1 MASFYEDASLVV
13 IPSGYKTSKIYAE
26 KPNDG
31 SGDLTFTRASSATR
45 VQSDGLIE
53 KVRTNLILYSE
64 QFNDASWAANL
75 NASATANA
83 TTAPNGTATADKI
96 VEDTSTSQHYVG
108 QTPTSITGVGHT
120 ISVFAKAAERSF
132 LFLFEDSAGGRS
144 AYFDLSNGTIG
155 TVGGSATASI
165 TSVGNGWY
173 RCSVT
178 YTASGTLVRMRVA
191 TATANG
197 TASYTGNGTSGIFV
211 WGAQVEVSDF
221 GATAYIPT
229 TTAAVSVGPV
239 SNVPRLDYLG
249 SSCPRLLLEPQRT
262 NLATYSE
269 QADQY
274 TKVGATIGSNVA
286 VSPDGY
292 TNADSIIEDASNGPH
307 AFYNF
312 GLGTFTVQAYTASV
326 FAKKGG
332 RDWFL
337 LSFYDGTTDRI
348 AFFNLANGTAGNVSA
363 GATSTITSIGNGWY
377 RCTIT
382 ATAAATAGGIAIYSA
397 NANGASSYVGTN
409 GLTAGYF
416 YGWQL
421 EAGSYA
427 TSYIPTLAASSVTRV
442 ADAASKTGISSLIGQ
457 TEGVLFA
464 DINYNG
470 NKDISGS
477 IALRVYT
484 GTNEAYIFITNANLL
499 QCELYNATL
508 QCAIT
513 GAIGSNGRKK
523 IAFAYKQNDFV
534 VYMNGVQ
541 IGTDTSGTVGA
552 MANVNVGSYDSPDY
566 ITLNGINQALLF
578 KTRLTNSQLA
588 ELTTL

>member
-1 MASFYEDASLVV
+1 MASFYDDASLVV

-26 KPNDG
+26 KPTDG
-31 SGDLTFTRASSATR
+31 SGDLTFTRASDATR
-45 VQSDGLIE
+45 VASNGLIE

-96 VEDTSTSQHYVG
+96 VEDTSTSQHYIG

-221 GATAYIPT
+221 GATDYIPT

-262 NLATYSE
+262 NLALYSE
-269 QADQY
+269 QFDNAAWGK
-274 TKVGATIGSNVA
+274 TNATITANSIL
-286 VSPDGY
+286 SPDGY
-292 TNADSIIEDASNGPH
+292 QNAD
-307 AFYNF
+307 
-312 GLGTFTVQAYTASV
+312 
-326 FAKKGG
+326 
-332 RDWFL
+332 
-337 LSFYDGTTDRI
+337 
-348 AFFNLANGTAGNVSA
+348 
-363 GATSTITSIGNGWY
+363 TITSVSYPSTSVTQSFSATAASHTLSCFAKAGTISSFTLDFVTSGFALGSSATFNLSTLSTTITNFGATTGSTASIVNYGNGWY
-377 RCTIT
+377 RCSLTVL
-382 ATAAATAGGIAIYSA
+382 ATADNYFNQLYPAG
-397 NANGASSYVGTN
+397 NGTIFAWG
-409 GLTAGYF
+409 A
-416 YGWQL
+416 QL
-421 EAGSYA
+421 EAGAYA
-427 TSYIPTLAASSVTRV
+427 TSYIPTLGASSVTRV

-457 TEGVLFA
+457 TEGVIFLDFVASAKNADTGGSFSVLFTA
-464 DINYNG
+464 G
-470 NKDISGS
+470 E
-477 IALRVYT
+477 V
-484 GTNEAYIFITNANLL
+484 GTNFQIYTASNNLRFYKEPTTIDFVSSVNL
-499 QCELYNATL
+499 VEGQRY
-508 QCAIT
+508 
-513 GAIGSNGRKK
+513 K
-523 IAFAYKQNDFV
+523 IAYAYKAGQYAFYV
-534 VYMNGVQ
+534 NGVQ
-541 IGTDTSGTVGA
+541 EGTSTNGSVPAVSSIYINQYSNGTYQA
-552 MANVNVGSYDSPDY
+552 QNKF
-566 ITLNGINQALLF
+566 NQALLF
-578 KTRLTNSQLA
+578 KTRLTNAQCQ
-588 ELTTL
+588 ELTSL